1 MGRQIGSHSY
11 KITGVLFL
19 YKKYGSVLAASLL
32 FAGIESEE
40 LPMMLDCLQ
49 PREVTYLK
57 GENITTMGEEL
68 SGIGVIAAGKA
79 AVIKESAAGARV
91 VMAILEPG
99 DLFGEIAAFAGKPRW
114 PATVQAQE
122 SSKAIFI
129 TRERI
134 VGGCTRDCLWHRR
147 LIDNI
152 LRIVSER
159 ALMLN
164 RKVNYLMIK
173 SLRSRICALLLEYHQ
188 KEGRDIFTLPM
199 NRNGMADFLNVSRP
213 SMSRELRRLQEE
225 GVIEYHL
232 ATFRILDSSALKKFA
247 LTI

>member
-1 MGRQIGSHSY
+1 
-11 KITGVLFL
+11 
-19 YKKYGSVLAASLL
+19 
-32 FAGIESEE
+32 
-40 LPMMLDCLQ
+40 
-49 PREVTYLK
+49 
-57 GENITTMGEEL
+57 
-68 SGIGVIAAGKA
+68 
-79 AVIKESAAGARV
+79 
-91 VMAILEPG
+91 
-99 DLFGEIAAFAGKPRW
+99 
-114 PATVQAQE
+114 
-122 SSKAIFI
+122 
-129 TRERI
+129 
-134 VGGCTRDCLWHRR
+134 
-147 LIDNI
+147 
-152 LRIVSER
+152 
-159 ALMLN
+159 MLN